1 MLPTAQLRSILET
14 IAPFEQSVELMVHR
28 LYSIDPAAVTRG
40 IIAAGGSA
48 PLITLTPEQT
58 ILVRNKAN
66 ISSTAMI
73 MINRCVRAFQ
83 TNKQSIFSTYK
94 QCAEIERKAETILKF
109 STYKATV
116 NDPNIEGDRTIISLP
131 FTHASPSDFII
142 FLSASERCIDTIN

>member
-1 MLPTAQLRSILET
+1 MFPVISGNGQRVHYHRIVKYKDINNITTAKDRWNTSRRLLPTAQLRSILEM

-40 IIAAGGSA
+40 IIAAGGCA
-48 PLITLTPEQT
+48 PLLTLTPEQT

-83 TNKQSIFSTYK
+83 TN
-94 QCAEIERKAETILKF
+94 
-109 STYKATV
+109 
-116 NDPNIEGDRTIISLP
+116 
-131 FTHASPSDFII
+131 
-142 FLSASERCIDTIN
+142 